1 MNKWA
6 KDQDLTNVTVILD
19 GSGEF
24 TRKTGI
30 IVDKDNLGFG
40 MRYWRYAAI
49 VKDGVIEAWSE
60 EPGLCDNHGDDPYG
74 VSAQETLQQYLEQ
87 KDVERA
93 A

>member
-24 TRKTGI
+24 TRKTGM

-40 MRYWRYAAI
+40 MRYAAI

-87 KDVERA
+87 KDVEKA